1 MGINLNRANYSWEH
15 TNAQAIS
22 AALRRD
28 QDGAD
33 PQEMVVTWLEI
44 AQSFRA
50 LAEYL
55 AATVRASVDS
65 HEGETAE
72 AFRSSTL
79 PLAGFAEECGAQA
92 VEAAHAAHL
101 QAEYLESARSLVPIG
116 QPRPEKG
123 FLDAILPGLSGYAD
137 AMEAWDQ
144 DNRRARDVM
153 AEYQGNS
160 NGVLEATLG
169 FDPQTRIGE
178 LRVAGPPVTP
188 VSAAFPPD
196 SLSERSSS
204 VVLPPGDEREAAQRG
219 ADLVDGERSGGRPAS
234 GGGRTPGSDVEVAPP
249 DKTPSD
255 PTVAPSAAGHE
266 APAVEARWAARD
278 AGGLTWT
285 ASPPGV
291 SSGGSGPVAG
301 GPLPGPLG
309 VAGRHPGPGAGV
321 PPGRGPG
328 PGGSGTATPG
338 PGPGVAGGGT
348 TSTSRSGLPAAGTGP
363 GLGGVPGGPP
373 AGRPA
378 DPDGVPSHR
387 RADYLVE
394 MDALFDDDCRVA
406 PPVLD
411 GMNRPH
417 EDR

>member
-22 AALRRD
+22 AALRTDRE
-28 QDGAD
+28 GAD
-33 PQEMVVTWLEI
+33 PQEMVVTWMEI

-65 HEGETAE
+65 HEGEAAE

-92 VEAAHAAHL
+92 VEAAHAVHL

-123 FLDAILPGLSGYAD
+123 FLDAILPGLTGYAD
-137 AMEAWDQ
+137 AMDSWDQ
-144 DNRRARDVM
+144 DNQRARDVM
-153 AEYQGNS
+153 VEYQGNS
-160 NGVLEATLG
+160 NGVLGSTLG
-169 FDPQTRIGE
+169 FDPQARVGE
-178 LRVAGPPVTP
+178 LRVAAPPPVTP
-188 VSAAFPPD
+188 VSEVHPPD
-196 SLSERSSS
+196 SVVEPSSAPVMS
-204 VVLPPGDEREAAQRG
+204 PRDERTEWQGG
-219 ADLVDGERSGGRPAS
+219 ADPVDGGGPRVPRSGGGPS
-234 GGGRTPGSDVEVAPP
+234 PDLDPDVEAAPP
-249 DKTPSD
+249 GGQPAGAI
-255 PTVAPSAAGHE
+255 PQPSAAGQ
-266 APAVEARWAARD
+266 APAVETRWATRET
-278 AGGLTWT
+278 GGPSWT
-285 ASPPGV
+285 TTSPGV
-291 SSGGSGPVAG
+291 SSGAGPTAG
-301 GPLPGPLG
+301 GRGPGPFG
-309 VAGRHPGPGAGV
+309 MAARHPGSGAGA

-328 PGGSGTATPG
+328 PGGSGTAPLG

-348 TSTSRSGLPAAGTGP
+348 TSPSRPGPAAGGP
-363 GLGGVPGGPP
+363 GTGLGGVPGGST
-373 AGRPA
+373 AGRSSET
-378 DPDGVPSHR
+378 DDTPSHR

-394 MDALFDDDCRVA
+394 MESLFDDDRRVA

-417 EDR
+417 EER